1 MPYIYE
7 RVTPYDMERRAHA
20 FGRYDQLGGYAGI
33 HALHEYLETLAEDMG
48 EPIEL
53 DIVALCCDWAH
64 FDDIC
69 GAAGEYDNNAEL
81 ADLLAE
87 VHSGE
92 CDNYA
97 DLLDEILDWFQDR
110 TTVLPLDNGGY
121 LIQAF

>member
-20 FGRYDQLGGYAGI
+20 FERYDQLGGYAGI

-64 FDDIC
+64 YDSLFD
-69 GAAGEYDNNAEL
+69 AASEYDN
-81 ADLLAE
+81 DAE
-87 VHSGE
+87 VAGLQAE
-92 CDNYA
+92 
-97 DLLDEILDWFQDR
+97 DETLEWFQDR

>member
-1 MPYIYE
+1 MTYIYE

-20 FGRYDQLGGYAGI
+20 FERYDQLGGYAGI
-33 HALHEYLETLAEDMG
+33 HALHEYLETLAEDLG

-64 FDDIC
+64 YDSLSD
-69 GAAGEYDNNAEL
+69 AASEYDNDDEL
-81 ADLLAE
+81 AEIVAE
-87 VHSGE
+87 S
-92 CDNYA
+92 DDDA
-97 DLLDEILDWFQDR
+97 LLDWFQDR